1 MVTITPGQVSAN
13 VAPVSNCRLVNF
25 GDNEYQPEYT
35 DLRPAIMGA

>member
-25 GDNEYQPEYT
+25 GDNEYQPEHT
-35 DLRPAIMGA
+35 TVFGPQ